1 MTEVASA
8 EKRISKTKGI
18 TSSKQKLRIQE
29 ESEGEEEEQE
39 VKKTYQRVFLYMQ
52 PKSIVYAREE
62 VSVEI
67 ELYHEK
73 ETITCLSETYTD
85 KNIISVFDFKVEKP
99 TFSITIDQDSIN
111 DVTLFSD
118 SPMRLT
124 LYECY
129 EVNATS
135 STVGTYSAGSEEGTG
150 LDKQKPIVIERV
162 AVAQGYI
169 DLLQFFLKK
178 RSSSSV
184 DVILYPLKQNAI
196 NVSCKMVWDIYSLM
210 PLIKDINFSNAVF
223 LTFTSIYNAD
233 EELMDNCEDLVAT
246 LSFQSTEPDEINNY
260 EKYFICKYTSFVKQ
274 IIADQVCTYKWE
286 SLKNTDIGNT
296 QSMTIHS
303 EVKFNIYKILNEL
316 LPTENVD
323 FNFDTINVKTD
334 YALICNSLH
343 RYILTDKMHLQLE
356 RLLLSEKLIMVVEIF
371 RESEPSQILLQGFI
385 DLAIFLYPSGKS

>member
-1 MTEVASA
+1 
-8 EKRISKTKGI
+8 
-18 TSSKQKLRIQE
+18 
-29 ESEGEEEEQE
+29 
-39 VKKTYQRVFLYMQ
+39 
-52 PKSIVYAREE
+52 
-62 VSVEI
+62 
-67 ELYHEK
+67 
-73 ETITCLSETYTD
+73 
-85 KNIISVFDFKVEKP
+85 
-99 TFSITIDQDSIN
+99 
-111 DVTLFSD
+111 
-118 SPMRLT
+118 
-124 LYECY
+124 
-129 EVNATS
+129 
-135 STVGTYSAGSEEGTG
+135 
-150 LDKQKPIVIERV
+150 
-162 AVAQGYI
+162 
-169 DLLQFFLKK
+169 
-178 RSSSSV
+178 
-184 DVILYPLKQNAI
+184 
-196 NVSCKMVWDIYSLM
+196 MVWDIYSLM